1 MAAAS
6 EAVLLGQHRH
16 YMRPWR
22 PLEKLSISTAAGGW
36 NPIPHDDLPSFV
48 VDESGLDEAPLSLF
62 SIPLRFSR
70 RFAELP
76 TSDPQA
82 EGDRAGVDESMQADI
97 LREMTAFLASI
108 GARLSESIAYR
119 MQAVAQN
126 QDGVLG
132 DLSKERVESVLRRHG
147 NALSSSERHR
157 DTVINLGPGAVRIRF
172 PRKLFNDPVG
182 VPGSPA
188 VEDPQSI
195 ERVGIVLDGGE
206 GLFVDPILSYDLD
219 TMNSTTYNILLIAT
233 SL

>member
-1 MAAAS
+1 
-6 EAVLLGQHRH
+6 
-16 YMRPWR
+16 MRPWR
-22 PLEKLSISTAAGGW
+22 PVEKLSISTAAGGW
-36 NPIPHDDLPSFV
+36 NPIPHDDLPRFV

-82 EGDRAGVDESMQADI
+82 AGEGAGVDESMQAEI

-119 MQAVAQN
+119 MPAIGPN

-132 DLSKERVESVLRRHG
+132 GLSKERVESALRRHG

-157 DTVINLGPGAVRIRF
+157 DSVINLGPGAVRIRF
-172 PRKLFNDPVG
+172 PRKLCNDPVG

-206 GLFVDPILSYDLD
+206 GLFVDPLLAYDVD
-219 TMNSTTYNILLIAT
+219 TMNSATYSILLIAT